1 MEYRHSISPEQMSQE
16 SAGFLTHFSPNDS
29 EWLIDNGKH
38 RQVLAAQ
45 SVCDP
50 DDAHPQLLL
59 VLEGSVGIYRNMAG
73 GQRQFVTSHGPGELV
88 GEAEWLTSE
97 AGADQI
103 VAEEPSILLWWPP
116 TVLEERLVS
125 RPEFAA
131 MFYKAIA
138 AIGVRRGK
146 GRDAEGPNAQH
157 VGQGRIAFSDD
168 PALNRL
174 GEQMSSFKELI
185 GRADRL
191 ALRSKATVLDLL
203 TREAEDSFQQL
214 MNAFN
219 DVMTSDGNTSEATL
233 ARIGAEIQREFLPY
247 LSLTETAD
255 RFYAKPRGYAGDY
268 LTIAKIY
275 DNKPGG
281 SGRVGP
287 LIDACFLATPAANA
301 VRNRRSLLRRL
312 IHNAVADNGDRPT
325 LVASLACGPA
335 QEIFDIYG
343 ELEHPDRLHASLI
356 DIDLQA
362 LAHVSEMAL
371 HHKIESQ
378 IRVFNQNLLYLVT
391 GRQKLDLPAQDLI
404 YSIGL
409 IDYFGDKF
417 VVQLLNYVHDS
428 LSPGGAV
435 VLGNFHPRNPNKA
448 FMDHILEWKLIH
460 RDEEDMNRLFR
471 ASKFGKAADV
481 IHFEGEGINLFA
493 QCHKP
498 RADILLA

>member
-1 MEYRHSISPEQMSQE
+1 MSQE
-16 SAGFLTHFSPNDS
+16 SAGFLSHFGPDDV
-29 EWLIDNGKH
+29 EWLMDHGEH

-45 SVCDP
+45 SVWEP
-50 DDAHPQLLL
+50 DDVHPRLLL
-59 VLEGSVGIYRNMAG
+59 VLEGRVGIYRNAAG
-73 GQRQFVTSHGPGELV
+73 GQRQFVTSHGSGQLV
-88 GEAEWLTSE
+88 GEAEWLSSE

-116 TVLEERLVS
+116 TVLEERLVRS
-125 RPEFAA
+125 PEFAA
-131 MFYKAIA
+131 VFYKAIA
-138 AIGVRRGK
+138 AIGVRK
-146 GRDAEGPNAQH
+146 GRDADRPNAQH
-157 VGQGRIAFSDD
+157 DGHGKGAFSNN

-174 GEQMSSFKELI
+174 GEQMRSFKELI

-191 ALRSKATVLDLL
+191 ALRSKATVPEVLR
-203 TREAEDSFQQL
+203 REAEGSFQQL
-214 MNAFN
+214 MTAFN
-219 DVMTSDGNTSEATL
+219 DVMTSDETTSEG
-233 ARIGAEIQREFLPY
+233 AREQIGAELQREFLPY

-275 DNKPGG
+275 DNIPGG

-287 LIDACFLATPAANA
+287 LIDACFLTTPAANA
-301 VRNRRSLLRRL
+301 VRNRRALLRRL
-312 IHNAVADNGDRPT
+312 IHDAVADNGARPT
-325 LVASLACGPA
+325 RVTSLACGPA
-335 QEIFDIYG
+335 QELFDIYG
-343 ELEHPDRLHASLI
+343 ELEHPARLEASLI
-356 DIDLQA
+356 DIDVQA
-362 LAHVSEMAL
+362 LAHVSDMAL
-371 HHKIESQ
+371 HHKVESQ

-391 GRQKLDLPAQDLI
+391 GRQKIDLPAQDLI

-471 ASKFGKAADV
+471 ASKFGKSADV
-481 IHFEGEGINLFA
+481 IHFEDEGINLFA
-493 QCHKP
+493 ECRKP
-498 RADILLA
+498 NADALLA